1 MVIEITYALKKLRE
15 HRGGGS
21 TTFFNLLI
29 SNIFSVFLVVTHL
42 GNNNHL
48 SKEFALNLVCC
59 KNGIT
64 YNP

>member
-29 SNIFSVFLVVTHL
+29 SKSLAPPLDKGPFEISDLFS
-42 GNNNHL
+42 
-48 SKEFALNLVCC
+48 SLNF
-59 KNGIT
+59 
-64 YNP
+64 

>member
-29 SNIFSVFLVVTHL
+29 SNIFSVFSVVFLTIRFTHK
-42 GNNNHL
+42 GVEH
-48 SKEFALNLVCC
+48 
-59 KNGIT
+59 G
-64 YNP
+64 

>member
-29 SNIFSVFLVVTHL
+29 SKSLAPPLDKKPFGTSDSSNS
-42 GNNNHL
+42 
-48 SKEFALNLVCC
+48 LNF
-59 KNGIT
+59 
-64 YNP
+64 